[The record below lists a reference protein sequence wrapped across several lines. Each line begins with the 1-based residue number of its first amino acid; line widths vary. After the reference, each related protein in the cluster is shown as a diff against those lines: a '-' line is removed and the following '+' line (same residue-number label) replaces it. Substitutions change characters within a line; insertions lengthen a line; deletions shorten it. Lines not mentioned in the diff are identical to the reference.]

1 MQVWEHTRDKNYYII
16 VGEANNRS
24 PDKKGETVIVYRP
37 LYESD
42 MELFVR
48 EKSDF
53 MSKFKPVKI
62 CEGHHVREL
71 EK

>member
-1 MQVWEHTRDKNYYII
+1 MQVWEHIRDKNYYVV

-24 PDKKGETVIVYRP
+24 PDKKDEVVIVYRP

-42 MELFVR
+42 IELFVR

-53 MSKFKPVKI
+53 MSKFRPAKI
-62 CEGHHVREL
+62 CDGYPDRL
-71 EK
+71 KKK